1 MGGRGSSGRT
11 VGAEL
16 IRGLR
21 AVYGVAPAWL
31 MNHDARYFVEQWS
44 RVNISQ
50 SESIGLVGFG
60 EYLPRFPQHRTM
72 RLPES
77 WSAAQSQRPNS
88 IVINTQFASRSNF
101 TPDAHEARNF

>member
-21 AVYGVAPAWL
+21 AVYGV
-31 MNHDARYFVEQWS
+31 
-44 RVNISQ
+44 VNISQ